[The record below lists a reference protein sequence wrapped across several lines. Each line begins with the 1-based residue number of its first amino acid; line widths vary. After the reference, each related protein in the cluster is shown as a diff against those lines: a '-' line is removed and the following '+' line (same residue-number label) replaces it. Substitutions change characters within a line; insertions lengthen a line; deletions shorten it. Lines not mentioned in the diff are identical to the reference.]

1 MYLVPYWSRLIP
13 GQGKKIK
20 MEEKKFDLNSLIGFV
35 LLGAI
40 MIYYFYTNQPTP
52 EQIAEKK
59 AEQVQDSI
67 DKLNPVT
74 QPENAVYEQ
83 KVEQVPINPSDSLA
97 FAQSKNRLGDFAYSA
112 GLASAT
118 DHETVIENDLV
129 KITVSNKGGQIT
141 EVLLKN
147 FKTYNMLPLYVIK
160 DQNASLNLSFAT
172 QDNRNLQTKD
182 LYFEPNVSTNGDNQV
197 LSMRLKVA
205 ADRYLEYRYE
215 LKPNDYMLDFAIRT
229 QGMETAINTSQA
241 INLDWQ
247 LKSFRTEKSVKY
259 ENQYT
264 DLRYLQNGEFEYMNA
279 MSDEDEEDVDNLN
292 WVAFKQQFFTSILI
306 AEDKFESAKLI
317 SKNLVQNEDIDTIYT
332 KKYEAFIPLQAKN
345 GELAYNMN
353 MYYGPVDYEVLSKYE
368 GQQLDRIVSLGW
380 GIFRWINK
388 FVFIPVFS
396 FLSSFIGNFG
406 IVIILMTIVVRII
419 MSPVVYKSYLSSAK
433 MKVLRPE
440 MQEINEKFKGK
451 ENAMKRQQE
460 TMAIQRKAGVNP
472 LSGCI
477 PALIQMPVFFALFR
491 FFPAN
496 IDIRQNGFLWADD
509 LSAYDEVLQLP
520 FKIPFYGDHV
530 SLFPILASV
539 AIFFYMQMTQSQQM
553 NMQQPQQEGMPD
565 MQKMMKMM
573 MWFSPI
579 MMMFFFNSY
588 ASSLSLYYFVSNLL
602 TIVIMLVIKHFIID
616 EDKIHAQIQENKKRP
631 EKKKSAFR
639 QRLDDAMK
647 QAQEQQAQKKR

>member
-1 MYLVPYWSRLIP
+1 
-13 GQGKKIK
+13 

-40 MIYYFYTNQPTP
+40 MIYYFYTNQPTQ
-52 EQIAEKK
+52 EELAKQKM
-59 AEQVQDSI
+59 EQVQDSI
-67 DKLNPVT
+67 NKLSPAT
-74 QPENAVYEQ
+74 EENDVVYE
-83 KVEQVPINPSDSLA
+83 KVEQAPVNPSDSLA
-97 FAQSKNRLGDFAYSA
+97 VSQAQNSLGAFAYSA
-112 GLASAT
+112 GLPSAT
-118 DHETVIENDLV
+118 NSATVIENELV
-129 KITVSNKGGQIT
+129 KITISNKGGQIT

-147 FKTYNMLPLYVIK
+147 FLTYNKLPLYVIK

-172 QDNRNLQTKD
+172 QDNRNLQTKN
-182 LYFEPNVSTNGDNQV
+182 LYFEPSLSSNGDNQV
-197 LSMRLKVA
+197 LSMKLKVA

-215 LKPNDYMLDFAIRT
+215 LKPDDYMLDFSIRT
-229 QGMETAINTSQA
+229 QGMDRAINTSQA

-264 DLRYLQNGEFEYMNA
+264 DLRYLENGTFEYMNA
-279 MSDEDEEDVDNLN
+279 MSDEDEEDVSNLN
-292 WVAFKQQFFTSILI
+292 WVAFKQQFFTSVLL

-317 SKNLVQNEDIDTIYT
+317 SKNLVVNEDIDTVYT
-332 KKYEAFIPLQAKN
+332 KKYEAYIPLTAKN
-345 GELAYNMN
+345 GELEYNMN
-353 MYYGPVDYEVLSKYE
+353 MYYGPVDYTILSKYE
-368 GQQLDRIVSLGW
+368 GKQLDRIVSLGW

-440 MQEINEKFKGK
+440 MQEINEKLKGK

-460 TMAIQRKAGVNP
+460 TMALQRKAGVNP

-602 TIVIMLVIKHFIID
+602 TIIIMLVIKHFIID
-616 EDKIHAQIQENKKRP
+616 EDKIHANIQENKKRP

-639 QRLDDAMK
+639 QKLDDAMK
-647 QAQEQQAQKKR
+647 QAQQQQEKQKKAGR

>member
-1 MYLVPYWSRLIP
+1 
-13 GQGKKIK
+13 

-40 MIYYFYTNQPTP
+40 MIWYFYNNQPTP
-52 EQIAEKK
+52 EQIANQK
-59 AEQVQDSI
+59 AQQVQDSI
-67 DKLNPVT
+67 NRLSPAVNMNDAVVDSPDHSTVSETDSVT
-74 QPENAVYEQ
+74 Y
-83 KVEQVPINPSDSLA
+83 
-97 FAQSKNRLGDFAYSA
+97 AQTQNRLGAFAYSA
-112 GLASAT
+112 SLPSAR
-118 DHETVIENDLV
+118 DNETVLENELV
-129 KITVSNKGGQIT
+129 VIKVSNKGGQIT

-147 FKTYNMLPLYVIK
+147 YKTYDKLPLYIIK
-160 DQNASLNLSFAT
+160 DQNASFNLSFAT

-182 LYFEPNVSTNGDNQV
+182 LYFEPSVTTNGNNQV
-197 LSMRLKVA
+197 LSMKLKVA
-205 ADRYLEYRYE
+205 ADKYLEYRYE
-215 LKPNDYMLDFAIRT
+215 LKPDDYMLDFAIKS
-229 QGMETAINTSQA
+229 QGMESAINTSQN

-247 LKSFRTEKSVKY
+247 FKSFRTEKSVKY

-264 DLRYLQNGEFEYMNA
+264 DLRYLANDEFEYMNA
-279 MSDEDEEDVDNLN
+279 MSDEDEEEVSGLN
-292 WVAFKQQFFTSILI
+292 WVSFKQQFFTSVLL
-306 AEDKFESAKLI
+306 ADDKFESAKLI
-317 SKNLVQNEDIDTIYT
+317 SKNLVKDEDIDTVYT
-332 KKYEAFIPLQAKN
+332 KQYAAYIPLQAKN
-345 GELAYNMN
+345 GELNYNMN
-353 MYYGPVDYEVLSKYE
+353 MYYGPVDYAILSKYE
-368 GQQLDRIVSLGW
+368 GKQLDRIVSLGW

-388 FVFIPVFS
+388 YVFIPVFS

-440 MQEINEKFKGK
+440 MQEINDKLKGK

-460 TMAIQRKAGVNP
+460 TMALQRKAGVNP

-553 NMQQPQQEGMPD
+553 NMQQPTQEGMPD

-602 TIVIMLVIKHFIID
+602 TIIIMLVIKHFIID
-616 EDKIHAQIQENKKRP
+616 EDKIHAQIQENKKKP

-639 QRLDDAMK
+639 QKLDDAMK
-647 QAQEQQAQKKR
+647 QAQVQQEAKKKGKKK

>member
-1 MYLVPYWSRLIP
+1 
-13 GQGKKIK
+13 

-40 MIYYFYTNQPTP
+40 MIYYFYTNQPTQ
-52 EQIAEKK
+52 EELAKQKS
-59 AEQVQDSI
+59 EQVQDSI
-67 DKLNPVT
+67 DNLSPVVE
-74 QPENAVYEQ
+74 QEDAIYE
-83 KVEQVPINPSDSLA
+83 KVEQAPINPSDSLA
-97 FAQSKNRLGDFAYSA
+97 LSQAQNSLGAFAYSA

-118 DHETVIENDLV
+118 DAETVIENDLV
-129 KITVSNKGGQIT
+129 KITISNKGGQIT

-147 FKTYNMLPLYVIK
+147 YVTYNKLPLYIIK

-172 QDNRNLQTKD
+172 QDNRNLQTKN
-182 LYFEPNVSTNGDNQV
+182 LYFEPSLNNNGDNQV
-197 LSMRLKVA
+197 LSMKLKVA
-205 ADRYLEYRYE
+205 SDRYLEYRYE
-215 LKPNDYMLDFAIRT
+215 LKPDDYMLDFSIRT
-229 QGMETAINTSQA
+229 QGMDRAINTSQA

-264 DLRYLQNGEFEYMNA
+264 DLRYLENGSFEYMNA
-279 MSDEDEEDVDNLN
+279 MSDEDEEDVSNLN
-292 WVAFKQQFFTSILI
+292 WVAFKQQFFTSVLL
-306 AEDKFESAKLI
+306 AEDKFTSAKLI
-317 SKNLVQNEDIDTIYT
+317 SKNLVVNEDIDTIYT
-332 KKYEAFIPLQAKN
+332 KKYEAYIPLEAKN
-345 GELAYNMN
+345 GELNYNMN
-353 MYYGPVDYEVLSKYE
+353 LYYGPVDYTVLSKYE
-368 GQQLDRIVSLGW
+368 GKQLDRIVSLGW

-440 MQEINEKFKGK
+440 MQDINEKHKGK

-460 TMAIQRKAGVNP
+460 TMALQRKAGVNP

-616 EDKIHAQIQENKKRP
+616 EDKIHANIQENKKRP

-647 QAQEQQAQKKR
+647 QAQEQQTKQKKGR

>member
-1 MYLVPYWSRLIP
+1 
-13 GQGKKIK
+13 
-20 MEEKKFDLNSLIGFV
+20 MEEKKFDINSLIGFV

-40 MIYYFYTNQPTP
+40 MIWYFYNNQPTAEEIAKQKT
-52 EQIAEKK
+52 EQI
-59 AEQVQDSI
+59 QDSI
-67 DKLNPVT
+67 RRTKESTDKKNESTV
-74 QPENAVYEQ
+74 
-83 KVEQVPINPSDSLA
+83 QVAGDIEKSSDSLTYV
-97 FAQSKNRLGDFAYSA
+97 QSQNKLGVFAYSA
-112 GLASAT
+112 SLPSAKAQ
-118 DHETVIENDLV
+118 ETTLENDLV
-129 KITVSNKGGQIT
+129 RIKVSNLGGQIT
-141 EVLLKN
+141 EVMLK
-147 FKTYNMLPLYVIK
+147 KYETYNKLPLYVIK
-160 DQNASLNLSFAT
+160 DQNASFNISFAT

-182 LYFEPNVSTNGDNQV
+182 LFFEPSLTENGNNQV
-197 LSMRLKVA
+197 LSMKLKVA
-205 ADRYLEYRYE
+205 ADKYLEFRYE
-215 LKPNDYMLDFAIRT
+215 LKPDDYMMDFAVRS
-229 QGMETAINTSQA
+229 QGMSDAINTSQN
-241 INLDWQ
+241 INLDWK

-264 DLRYLQNGEFEYMNA
+264 DLRYLQDGEFDYMNA
-279 MSDEDEEDVDNLN
+279 MSDEDEEETEKLN
-292 WVAFKQQFFTSILI
+292 WVAFKQQFFTSILLTD
-306 AEDKFESAKLI
+306 EPFNKAKLV
-317 SKNLVQNEDIDTIYT
+317 SKNLVHDEYIDTIYT
-332 KKYEAFIPLQAKN
+332 KQYSASIPLQAKN
-345 GELAYNMN
+345 GELNYNMN
-353 MYYGPVDYEVLSKYE
+353 MYYGPVDYEVLSTYK
-368 GQQLDRIVSLGW
+368 GKQLDRIVSLGW

-440 MQEINEKFKGK
+440 MQEINEKLKGK

-496 IDIRQNGFLWADD
+496 IDIRHKGFLWADD
-509 LSAYDEVLQLP
+509 LSAYDEVIQLP
-520 FKIPFYGDHV
+520 FKVPFYGDHV

-573 MWFSPI
+573 MYFSPV
-579 MMMFFFNSY
+579 MMLFFFNSY

-602 TIVIMLVIKHFIID
+602 TIIIMLVIKHYIID
-616 EDKIHAQIQENKKRP
+616 EDKIHAKIQENKKRP

-639 QRLDDAMK
+639 QRLDNAMK
-647 QAQEQQAQKKR
+647 QAQTQQENKKKGK

>member
-1 MYLVPYWSRLIP
+1 
-13 GQGKKIK
+13 

-40 MIYYFYTNQPTP
+40 MLWYFYNNQPTP
-52 EQIAEKK
+52 EEIANQKI
-59 AEQVQDSI
+59 EQLQDSI
-67 DKLNPVT
+67 QNS
-74 QPENAVYEQ
+74 QPQISNQ
-83 KVEQVPINPSDSLA
+83 QKKVEKDTEGVQIGASDSLTVV
-97 FAQSKNRLGDFAYSA
+97 QTQNKLGAFAYSA
-112 GLASAT
+112 GLPSAKE
-118 DHETVIENDLV
+118 HETIIENDLV
-129 KITVSNKGGQIT
+129 KIKVSNLGGQIT

-147 FKTYNMLPLYVIK
+147 YKTYNKLPLYIIK
-160 DQNASLNLSFAT
+160 DQNSSFNLSFAT

-182 LYFEPNVSTNGDNQV
+182 LFFEPTLTNDGDNQV
-197 LSMRLKVA
+197 LSMKLKVSK
-205 ADRYLEYRYE
+205 DKYLEYRYE

-229 QGMETAINTSQA
+229 QGMNSAINTSQN
-241 INLDWQ
+241 INLDWK

-279 MSDEDEEDVDNLN
+279 MSEEDEEDVDKLN
-292 WVAFKQQFFTSILI
+292 WVAFKQQFFTSVLLSD
-306 AEDKFESAKLI
+306 EPFEKAKLV
-317 SKNLVQNEDIDTIYT
+317 SKNLVQDEDIDTVYT
-332 KKYEAFIPLQAKN
+332 KQYEASMPLLAKN
-345 GELAYNMN
+345 GELNYNMN
-353 MYYGPVDYEVLSKYE
+353 MYYGPVEYEILSSYE
-368 GQQLDRIVSLGW
+368 GKQLDRIVSLGW

-388 FVFIPVFS
+388 YVFIPVFS

-440 MQEINEKFKGK
+440 MQEINEKLKGK

-460 TMAIQRKAGVNP
+460 TMALQRKAGVNP

-602 TIVIMLVIKHFIID
+602 TIIIMLIIKHFIID

-639 QRLDDAMK
+639 QKLDNAMK
-647 QAQEQQAQKKR
+647 QAQDQQQSKQKRGGKR

>member
-1 MYLVPYWSRLIP
+1 MLKHI
-13 GQGKKIK
+13 

-40 MIYYFYTNQPTP
+40 MIWYFYMNQPTP
-52 EQIAEKK
+52 EELERQKTERI
-59 AEQVQDSI
+59 QDSI
-67 DKLNPVT
+67 QKAQPGIQPSEPV
-74 QPENAVYEQ
+74 
-83 KVEQVPINPSDSLA
+83 VEPMSEGLDEASDSTA
-97 FAQSKNRLGDFAYSA
+97 IEETRNRLGMFAYSSS
-112 GLASAT
+112 LPSAT
-118 DHETVIENDLV
+118 DNETILENELV
-129 KITVSNKGGQIT
+129 RIKVANKGGQIT
-141 EVLLKN
+141 EVLLKEY
-147 FKTYNMLPLYVIK
+147 KTFDQKPLYVIK
-160 DQNASLNLSFAT
+160 DQNALFNISFAT
-172 QDNRNLQTKD
+172 SDNRNLQTKD
-182 LYFEPNVSTNGDNQV
+182 LYFEPELTQNGDNQV
-197 LSMRLKVA
+197 LSMKLKVSS
-205 ADRYLEYRYE
+205 DRYLEYRYE
-215 LKPNDYMLDFAIRT
+215 LEPDDYMLGFALRS
-229 QGMETAINTSQA
+229 QGMDRAINTSEPV
-241 INLDWQ
+241 NLDWR
-247 LKSFRTEKSVKY
+247 LRSFRTEKSVKY

-264 DLRYLQNGEFEYMNA
+264 DLRYLQDGEFEYMNA
-279 MSDEDEEDVDNLN
+279 MSDEDEEEAREVE
-292 WVAFKQQFFTSILI
+292 WIAFKQQFFTSVLLTDEPF
-306 AEDKFESAKLI
+306 ASAQLK
-317 SKNLVQNEDIDTIYT
+317 SVNLVEDEDIDTVFT
-332 KKYEAFIPLQAKN
+332 KQYRALVPLQDKN
-345 GELAYNMN
+345 GEFNYSMN
-353 MYYGPVDYEVLSKYE
+353 MYYGPVDYAVLSTYK
-368 GQQLDRIVSLGW
+368 GRQLDRIVSLGW

-396 FLSSFIGNFG
+396 VLSSLIGNYG

-440 MQEINEKFKGK
+440 MVEINEKLPGK

-460 TMAIQRKAGVNP
+460 TMALQRKAGVNP

-496 IDIRQNGFLWADD
+496 IDIRQHGFLWADD

-553 NMQQPQQEGMPD
+553 SMQQPQQEGMPD

-602 TIVIMLVIKHFIID
+602 TIAIMLTIKHFIID

-639 QRLDDAMK
+639 QRLDEAMK
-647 QAQEQQAQKKR
+647 QAQEQQEKQKKVRK

>member
-1 MYLVPYWSRLIP
+1 
-13 GQGKKIK
+13 

-52 EQIAEKK
+52 EQLERQR

-67 DKLNPVT
+67 D
-74 QPENAVYEQ
+74 QAVP
-83 KVEQVPINPSDSLA
+83 KSDQAETLAVDSVIHPGSGVDSVSLA
-97 FAQSKNRLGDFAYSA
+97 QARNRLGAFAYSEE
-112 GLASAT
+112 LPSAT
-118 DHETVIENDLV
+118 GGETILENELL
-129 KITVSNKGGQIT
+129 KIKVANKGGQIT
-141 EVLLKN
+141 EVLLKKFQTFDN
-147 FKTYNMLPLYVIK
+147 QPLYIVK
-160 DQNASLNLSFAT
+160 DHNALLNLSFAT

-182 LYFEPNVSTNGDNQV
+182 LYFEPSLSSDGDTQV
-197 LSMRLKVA
+197 LSMKLKVSS
-205 ADRYLEYRYE
+205 DKFLEYRYR
-215 LKPNDYMLDFAIRT
+215 LSPDNYMLDFDIQS
-229 QGMETAINTSQA
+229 QGMDQAINTSERMTLQW
-241 INLDWQ
+241 NLKT
-247 LKSFRTEKSVKY
+247 LRTEKSVKY

-264 DLRYLQNGEFEYMNA
+264 DLRYLEDGEFEYMNA
-279 MSDEDEEDVDNLN
+279 MSDETEESVNNLN
-292 WVAFKQQFFTSILI
+292 WVAFKQQFFTSVLL
-306 AEDKFESAKLI
+306 AKDKFETANLI
-317 SKNLVQNEDIDTIYT
+317 SRNLVKDEDVDTVYT
-332 KKYEAFIPLQAKN
+332 KKYEATIPLQAEN
-345 GELAYNMN
+345 GTLSYNMN
-353 MYYGPVDYEVLSKYE
+353 MYYGPVDYQVLSQYKDK
-368 GQQLDRIVSLGW
+368 QLDRIVSLGW

-388 FVFIPVFS
+388 FVFIPVFN

-440 MQEINEKFKGK
+440 MQEINDKYKGK

-460 TMAIQRKAGVNP
+460 TMALQRKAGVNP

-496 IDIRQNGFLWADD
+496 IDIRQHGFLWADD
-509 LSAYDEVLQLP
+509 LSAYDEVLKLP

-553 NMQQPQQEGMPD
+553 SMQQPQQEGMPD

-602 TIVIMLVIKHFIID
+602 TIAIMLVIKHFIID
-616 EDKIHAQIQENKKRP
+616 EEKIHAQIQENKKRP

-639 QRLDDAMK
+639 QRLDEAMK
-647 QAQEQQAQKKR
+647 QAQEQQERQKKGR